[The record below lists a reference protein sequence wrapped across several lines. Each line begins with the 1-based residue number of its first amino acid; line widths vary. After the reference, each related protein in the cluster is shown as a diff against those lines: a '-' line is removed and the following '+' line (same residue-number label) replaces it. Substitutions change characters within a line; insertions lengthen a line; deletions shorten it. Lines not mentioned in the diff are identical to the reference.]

1 MITLQLI
8 LFAMALGVSV
18 VLYGATV
25 WCSLK
30 RPQAPKPD
38 PGSSSRTLQ

>member
-1 MITLQLI
+1 MMTLQLS
-8 LFAMALGVSV
+8 LFALPLAVSI

-25 WCSLK
+25 WSSLK

-38 PGSSSRTLQ
+38 PDSSSRTLL